1 MALYKGFSTKS
12 FNYTSPTTIVG
23 TQDNDFGPFNLAD
36 KNLIIMDLINHFN
49 IRKGEKLMQPNFG
62 SSIWSMMFEPLNEET
77 KNIIVDDVKTVVG
90 YDPRTRVNNVI
101 VTQFDHGVQLDIELE
116 YLPSNQSDTLSLMFD
131 NASQKLTRS

>member
-1 MALYKGFSTKS
+1 MANYRGFSTIGRFKK
-12 FNYTSPTTIVG
+12 FKMTDLDLVK
-23 TQDNDFGPFNLAD
+23 QNLF
-36 KNLIIMDLINHFN
+36 NHFN

-131 NASQKLTRS
+131 NASQQLTRS